1 MKMDQSYE
9 IEDDVDDEYDESQ
22 YEFSYDL
29 SEDFLLQEV
38 IPALLN
44 FDFNNANEDYI
55 PGVATFGLYT
65 RLIDVL
71 LSEGFTKEQLHDMI
85 EECQSAIIDS
95 TVH

>member
-1 MKMDQSYE
+1 MKMDQE
-9 IEDDVDDEYDESQ
+9 FEFEDDLDDEYDESQ

-29 SEDFLLQEV
+29 SEDFLLEEV
-38 IPALLN
+38 IPTLLD

-55 PGVATFGLYT
+55 PGVATFGLYA

-71 LSEGFTKEQLHDMI
+71 LTEGFTKEQLHEII
-85 EECQSAIIDS
+85 EECQSTIIDS